1 MVATISQ
8 LAAQDNL
15 LASEKADADMLLKEK
30 DQWDKERAELVREGQ
45 KIREEKEAFE
55 RYCISH
61 QVGPFLRDHHCSQ
74 IAQLQV
80 EVQLL
85 KESECALNKELH
97 E

>member
-55 RYCISH
+55 R
-61 QVGPFLRDHHCSQ
+61 
-74 IAQLQV
+74 
-80 EVQLL
+80 
-85 KESECALNKELH
+85 
-97 E
+97 